1 MDRKIIRLT
10 ILAMIAVSA
19 VVAVGCGGS
28 ETKSKSAGTVIYG
41 KGTSGS
47 TGSTPRTSGMTRDEL
62 VAKAKREK
70 QKAIDEYKK
79 QASSQI
85 ENVKCP
91 NTGKA
96 KEVFSIGP
104 GCAAAKKLIEKGKDD
119 WATIPG
125 HSVAVGRRFA
135 CMLAQKSPGVKSV
148 ICRSV
153 SGVVKFNYPA
163 N

>member
-1 MDRKIIRLT
+1 MNRKFIRLT
-10 ILAMIAVSA
+10 VLVIVAMSA
-19 VVAVGCGGS
+19 VIGGGCGGS
-28 ETKSKSAGTVIYG
+28 ETKPKPAGTVINAEG
-41 KGTSGS
+41 VSGS
-47 TGSTPRTSGMTRDEL
+47 TGSSTATSGKTRDEL
-62 VAKAKREK
+62 VAQAKREK

-85 ENVKCP
+85 ENIKCP

-104 GCAAAKKLIEKGKDD
+104 GCAAAKKLIEKGEDE

-125 HSVAVGRRFA
+125 HSVAVGRHFA
-135 CMLAQKSPGVKSV
+135 CMLAQKSPGVKSI

-153 SGVVKFNYPA
+153 NGVVKFNYPA